1 VTTPNTA
8 IAPLTTPLTR
18 DERALAEP
26 YRGFFDDA
34 ATFPPGLAPLDRAII
49 DHVERRANKL
59 HDAVGP
65 AVLKL
70 EDLPGAQQI
79 ASGLNLDGR
88 PIAVSAVTPAG
99 QLQASLEAAKEIE
112 PQLRMVAIELK
123 TDPSDKDIWTAQ
135 IQQAAAASGIQ
146 VYVELTH
153 EQVAASAL
161 ELLAGTDLRLKYRTG
176 GLEAHLFPT
185 PEQLAAVLAQ
195 TIAASVPFKLTAG
208 LHEAIRYTN
217 PVTGFTHHGFL
228 NIAMATEAAL
238 QGEGMERV
246 AGLLAA
252 TDASALAEL
261 ASDSAG
267 TWREFFISFGTCS
280 VAEPA
285 ESLAGLGLFPP
296 GLG

>member
-1 VTTPNTA
+1 MS
-8 IAPLTTPLTR
+8 PLATPLAR
-18 DERALAEP
+18 DECALAEP

-49 DHVERRANKL
+49 DYVERRVNSL
-59 HDAVGP
+59 NEAVGP

-70 EDLPGAQQI
+70 EDLAKAQQI
-79 ASGLNLDGR
+79 ASGLNLGGR
-88 PIAVSAVTPAG
+88 PINVSAVTPAG
-99 QLQASLEAAKEIE
+99 QLQAALEAAKDIA

-123 TDPSDKDIWTAQ
+123 TDPSDKNIWAAQ
-135 IQQAAAASGIQ
+135 IQQAAAVSDIQ

-185 PEQLAAVLAQ
+185 PEQLAAVLTE
-195 TIAASVPFKLTAG
+195 TIAASTPFKLTAG

-238 QGEGMERV
+238 RGEGVDRV
-246 AGLLAA
+246 AALLAA
-252 TDASALAEL
+252 TESTALTNLARAST
-261 ASDSAG
+261 G

-285 ESLAGLGLFPP
+285 ESLAVLGLFPP